1 MMKLSITRFVL
12 LSVILAGLCVKTAD
26 AQRRFHLLG
35 DFEYAI
41 DAQDMYNTSSQPE
54 FSFTGT
60 YPQDHYRYGTI
71 AFHWNAHLFG
81 RYKNSSGVDII
92 RETQNWPSNSGF
104 RLEPDYGLTEV
115 HRVRPPVTYLEKSDG
130 AISIVSRQ
138 NTVTVD
144 ENLPADMMIQLKYK
158 TPPGLEVTKRT
169 YSFANTHHNDYV
181 ITHNQYVVTFDA
193 DQDPGVDIGM
203 DSTQTLEDVY
213 FVVAY
218 MFTNVAGTNMNQTR
232 WYSESRGD
240 WSDFE
245 MVPNPLVPGTRD
257 LTLAYGYDGQHPDI
271 TTFESGGIP
280 FDNRGNPRYAIGIM
294 PGTSFMPSAEF
305 TSSSYAG
312 YTTIHVDSSPS
323 NKADD
328 NTQPVSILTG
338 ANIKNVWDQNF
349 DGYSTWWDWAASNTK
364 ERGSDQPGW
373 PTDPSTRPGKM
384 IFKAY
389 GPYDLVMG
397 DTVNIVFATGAG
409 GISRQMAEE
418 KGKEWLAWYRG
429 EPGATFDN
437 AAKNALIETGRDS
450 LIQNLSRASWAW
462 HNGLDV
468 VNPHPSPDLTI
479 TEGANKISLDWT
491 DLNSRYPDVSH
502 YNIYRKRGSF
512 QNDTDDE
519 IQSVMRTRSDGKM
532 WPDGE
537 RRRWDK
543 IATVPASQTSYED
556 LTAIRGEPYYYA
568 VTVVDDGTRNA
579 AGLIP
584 GPLESSL
591 YTNRSQ
597 SPAFSFEPGAGN
609 TSNVLIVPNPYFAS
623 AGDFNFSDETNKL
636 LIVNLPPYCM
646 IRIYTAMGDLVK
658 TINHTNG
665 SADESWDQVTD
676 FNQLVASGVYI
687 LHVTN
692 ARDADQNPLPDAIN
706 KFVIVR

>member
-1 MMKLSITRFVL
+1 MMKLSIIRFVL
-12 LSVILAGLCVKTAD
+12 LCVILAGLSVETAD

-35 DFEYAI
+35 DFEYAVDI
-41 DAQDMYNTSSQPE
+41 QDMYNTSSQPE

-60 YPQDHYRYGTI
+60 YPQDHFRYGTI
-71 AFHWNAHLFG
+71 AFHWNIHLFG
-81 RYKNSSGVDII
+81 KYKNSSGVDIL
-92 RETQNWPSNSGF
+92 RETQAWPSNSGY
-104 RLEPDYGLTEV
+104 RLAPDYGLTEV
-115 HRVRPPVTYLEKSDG
+115 HRVRPPVTLLEKSDG
-130 AISIVSRQ
+130 GISVVSRRAE
-138 NTVTVD
+138 VEVD
-144 ENLPADMMIQLKYK
+144 PDLPSDMMIQLKYK
-158 TPPGLEVTKRT
+158 SPPGLDVTKRS
-169 YSFANTHHNDYV
+169 YSFANGHHNDYV
-181 ITHNQYVVTFDA
+181 ITHNQYVVTFDS
-193 DQDPGVDIGM
+193 DQDAGVDIGM
-203 DSTQTLEDVY
+203 DDTQTLEGVY
-213 FVVAY
+213 FVIAY
-218 MFTNVAGTNMNQTR
+218 MFTNVAGTNMNQTQ

-240 WSDFE
+240 WSNFE
-245 MVPNPLVPGTRD
+245 TIPNPLVPGVRD
-257 LTLAYGYDGQHPDI
+257 MTFAYGYDGQHPDI

-280 FDNRGNPRYAIGIM
+280 FDNRGNPRHAVGIM
-294 PGTSFMPSAEF
+294 PGTTFMPSGEF
-305 TSSSYAG
+305 TSSSYGG
-312 YTTIHVDSSPS
+312 YTTLHVDTSPD
-323 NKADD
+323 NPAD
-328 NTQPVSILTG
+328 NPAQPVSILT
-338 ANIKNVWDQNF
+338 AAHINNVWDRKF
-349 DGYSTWWDWAASNTK
+349 DGFATMWDWAASNTK
-364 ERGSDQPGW
+364 QRGEDQQGW
-373 PTDPSTRPGKM
+373 PTDPSVRPGKM

-389 GPYDLVMG
+389 GPYNLVKG

-409 GISRQMAEE
+409 GISREMAEE

-437 AAKNALIETGRDS
+437 AAKNALIATGRDS

-462 HNGLDV
+462 HNGLNV
-468 VNPHPSPDLTI
+468 VNPRPSPDLTI
-479 TEGANKISLDWT
+479 TEGANKISLEWT
-491 DLNSRYPDVSH
+491 DLNSRYSDVTH

-512 QNDTDDE
+512 QNDTADE
-519 IQSVMRTRSDGKM
+519 IESIMRTRADGKM

-537 RRRWDK
+537 RRRWDI
-543 IATVPASQTSYED
+543 IATVPSTQTSYED
-556 LTAIRGEPYYYA
+556 LTVIRGEPYYYA
-568 VTVVDDGTRNA
+568 VTVVDDGSRNA

-597 SPAFSFEPGAGN
+597 TPAFSFEPGAGN
-609 TSNVLIVPNPYFAS
+609 TSNVLIVPNPFFAS

-658 TINHTNG
+658 TINHANG